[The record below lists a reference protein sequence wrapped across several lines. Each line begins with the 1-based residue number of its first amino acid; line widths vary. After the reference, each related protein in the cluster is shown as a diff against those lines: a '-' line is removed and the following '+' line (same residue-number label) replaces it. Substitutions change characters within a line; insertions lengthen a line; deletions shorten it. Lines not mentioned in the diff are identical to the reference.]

1 LPQVTRPVL
10 PGATIGVLGG
20 GQLGRMLA
28 LSARRAGYRL
38 HVLTD
43 AEGSPAAQ
51 VADRYVVASYDDV
64 DAVAGFASGVDV
76 ITVEFENVS
85 SAALEAA
92 GRVAPARPAAGAL
105 HVSQNRLREKEFL
118 RANGFPHA
126 RFVAVSDPA
135 ALQELAPSW
144 FPFVAKSAGFGYD
157 GKGQAVVAGPDG
169 LPAAEALLAGGPV
182 VLEER
187 VDLAAELSVV
197 GARSVSGHVV
207 SYPPFINRH
216 RQGVLDSTLFPWP
229 TGASKG
235 LPASDAWPRLVA
247 EARDA
252 AAEVLALLDFVG
264 VACVEFFVT
273 DGGDLLVNE
282 IAPRPH
288 NSGHLTIE
296 ACTMSQFE
304 LQWRAVCG
312 LPLGSVRPLA
322 PAAMVNLLGDT
333 WDGGEPRWE
342 RALASSG
349 VSLHLYGKAEPRPGR
364 KMGHLTAV
372 AATVEEAERLALA
385 ARASLDARVK

>member
-1 LPQVTRPVL
+1 MAQVTRPVL
-10 PGATIGVLGG
+10 PGGTIGVLGG

-43 AEGSPAAQ
+43 SAESPAAQ
-51 VADRYVVASYDDV
+51 VADRHVVASYDDV
-64 DAVAGFASGVDV
+64 DAVVEFASGVDV
-76 ITVEFENVS
+76 ITIEFENVS
-85 SAALEAA
+85 SVALEAA
-92 GRVAPARPAAGAL
+92 GRITPARPSAGAL

-118 RANGFPHA
+118 RANGFAHA
-126 RFVAVSDPA
+126 RFVAVSDA
-135 ALQELAPSW
+135 AVLQELAPSW

-169 LPAAEALLAGGPV
+169 LPAAEALLTGGPI

-187 VDLAAELSVV
+187 VELQAELSVV
-197 GARSVSGHVV
+197 AARSASGRVV
-207 SYPPFINRH
+207 SYPPFINHH
-216 RQGVLDSTLFPWP
+216 REGVLDTTLFPWP
-229 TGASKG
+229 SGDAPMG
-235 LPASDAWPRLVA
+235 LPAGATWPRLVA
-247 EARDA
+247 EAQDA

-273 DGGDLLVNE
+273 DGDELLVNE

-296 ACTMSQFE
+296 ACSMSQFE

-322 PAAMVNLLGDT
+322 PAAMVNLLGDV
-333 WDGGEPRWE
+333 WNAGEPRWE
-342 RALASSG
+342 RALEQGG
-349 VSLHLYGKAEPRPGR
+349 VSLHLYGKAEPRQGR

-372 AATVEEAERLALA
+372 AGTLEEAERAALA
-385 ARASLDARVK
+385 ARASLART